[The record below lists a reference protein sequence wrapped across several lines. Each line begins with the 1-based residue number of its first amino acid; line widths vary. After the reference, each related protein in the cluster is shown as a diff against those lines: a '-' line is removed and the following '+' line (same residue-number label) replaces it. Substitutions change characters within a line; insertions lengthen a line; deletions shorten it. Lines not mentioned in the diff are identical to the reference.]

1 MECREL
7 APAAGFSRVA
17 MRNNSLSS
25 TGRVFAFGFIF
36 VVSVGIACAF
46 AALGAWLSWAQR
58 VVGRDGAVKRPRAA
72 RQ

>member
-1 MECREL
+1 L
-7 APAAGFSRVA
+7 PGGPACVKFHPLDADI
-17 MRNNSLSS
+17 
-25 TGRVFAFGFIF
+25 FAFLF

-46 AALGAWLSWAQR
+46 AAAGAWLSWAQR